1 MSVNTNENE
10 QIVIPLK
17 EFLESRYEAGFLQEI
32 VEVAELITSKQ
43 MSTKTRY
50 SIAYDTHK
58 HFLDNAYKVY
68 QENKRIKKI
77 DKEEQL
83 QRKKNS
89 IKIFKIVLF
98 LFIFLLGVIFLA
110 NDCINSKELTWKK
123 PRDRGIEQSFDINLE
138 KYNMSFIMKG
148 NISTVLNKDNINYC
162 SLPFN
167 DTLYIIREE
176 LGDILFEKYKRK
188 SEEYSSCFNFLIIFE
203 ILFWILINIIT
214 PFLEFISFFKSHQS
228 FFKLYISI
236 LSVFA
241 IIII

>member
-1 MSVNTNENE
+1 
-10 QIVIPLK
+10 
-17 EFLESRYEAGFLQEI
+17 
-32 VEVAELITSKQ
+32 
-43 MSTKTRY
+43 MSTKTRS

-77 DKEEQL
+77 DKEEKL

-148 NISTVLNKDNINYC
+148 NISTVLNKDNMNYC

-188 SEEYSSCFNFLIIFE
+188 SEIIFLLIYFYLIIIF
-203 ILFWILINIIT
+203 IYFIQGY
-214 PFLEFISFFKSHQS
+214 FL
-228 FFKLYISI
+228 
-236 LSVFA
+236 
-241 IIII
+241 